1 MKSVYV
7 KDEAHEARVEHMQ
20 WIIEQHNIAMSRMVD
35 AAVGAMVAHAVPVF
49 NETRDELF
57 EDFHRR
63 FGGYAREASSWL
75 DEHLESYEFA
85 YVKQTVE
92 KPVVKN
98 PATPGFPGG
107 EAA

>member
-1 MKSVYV
+1 MTSVYV
-7 KDEAHEARVEHMQ
+7 KDEAHEDRVEANQ
-20 WIIEQHNIAMSRMVD
+20 ALIEQHNIAMSRMVD
-35 AAVGAMVAHAVPVF
+35 ATIAVMRTQGIPVF
-49 NETRDELF
+49 NETPDELF

-63 FGGYAREASSWL
+63 FSIYTSEAVRFL

-85 YVKQTVE
+85 YVEQEVQ
-92 KPVVKN
+92 KPVPCN